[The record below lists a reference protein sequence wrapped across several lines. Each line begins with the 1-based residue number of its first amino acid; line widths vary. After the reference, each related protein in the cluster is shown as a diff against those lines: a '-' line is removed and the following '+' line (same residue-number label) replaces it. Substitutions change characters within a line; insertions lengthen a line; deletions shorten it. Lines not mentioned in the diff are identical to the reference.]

1 MSVAESA
8 PPAGAAPS
16 RRRSLA
22 VGALKQPAVL
32 IFNPQAGQKLG
43 LATNT
48 GGPGS
53 AEAALGAAQIPYEAW
68 PTRRPGHA
76 TELARQAV
84 QQGRELVIAAGG
96 DGTVAEVAHGLAGTD
111 AVLGVMPM
119 GSIMNIARTLCL
131 PRDLDAA
138 AETISHGQVLAMDV
152 GRTGSVHF
160 LEAAGVG
167 LDAGLFNYFN
177 RADRGTLSL
186 PAALRSAFR
195 FLRLLGRPPLSIVAD
210 DERIEV
216 RAPMVVVANGPFVG
230 AAYTVAPDALID
242 DGLLDLIIF
251 NGASVPRML
260 LYFAA
265 IAGGRSMAPP
275 PHTRSLRAASIR
287 IANRRRRPLPAHADG
302 VNIGTTPV
310 QFHAMPGALNILVG
324 PPALDGTCAWQE
336 PSQR

>member
-8 PPAGAAPS
+8 RPVGVTSS
-16 RRRSLA
+16 RRRTLA
-22 VGALKQPAVL
+22 VAALKQPAAL
-32 IFNPQAGQKLG
+32 IFNPRAGQKLG
-43 LATNT
+43 LATNS
-48 GGPGS
+48 GGPG
-53 AEAALGAAQIPYEAW
+53 AVEAALSAVQIPFEAW
-68 PTRRPGHA
+68 PTRRAGHA

-96 DGTVAEVAHGLAGTD
+96 DGTVAEVARGLAGTGV
-111 AVLGVMPM
+111 VLGVLPL

-131 PRDLDAA
+131 PRDLNTA
-138 AETISHGQVLAMDV
+138 AETISYGQVLAMDV
-152 GRTGSVHF
+152 GRARNVHF

-186 PAALRSAFR
+186 PAAVRSAFR
-195 FLRLLGRPPLSIVAD
+195 FLRLLGRPPLNIIAD
-210 DERIEV
+210 GERIEV

-230 AAYTVAPDALID
+230 AAYTIAPDALID

-260 LYFAA
+260 VYLAA
-265 IAGGRSMAPP
+265 VAGGRSVAPP
-275 PHTRSLRAASIR
+275 PHTRSLRAARIQ

-310 QFHAMPGALNILVG
+310 RFDVMPGALNILVG
-324 PPALDGTCAWQE
+324 PPALNGTCAWQE
-336 PSQR
+336 PSQ

>member
-1 MSVAESA
+1 MSIAESA
-8 PPAGAAPS
+8 GTARVVPS
-16 RRRSLA
+16 RRRALA
-22 VGALKQPAVL
+22 VTALKRPAVL
-32 IFNPQAGQKLG
+32 IFNPHAGQKLG
-43 LATNT
+43 LATNA
-48 GGPGS
+48 GGPGE
-53 AEAALGAAQIPYEAW
+53 AEAALAGVQIPYEAW
-68 PTRRPGHA
+68 PTRRAGHA

-84 QQGRELVIAAGG
+84 RQGRELVIAAGG

-111 AVLGVMPM
+111 VVLGVMPM

-131 PRDLDAA
+131 PRDLAA
-138 AETISHGQVLAMDV
+138 AAATISHGQVLAMDV
-152 GRTGSVHF
+152 GRTRTVHF

-186 PAALRSAFR
+186 PAAVRSAFR

-210 DERIEV
+210 GERIDV

-230 AAYTVAPDALID
+230 AAYTIAPDALID

-260 LYFAA
+260 LYLAA
-265 IAGGRSMAPP
+265 IAGGRSVAPP
-275 PHTRSLRAASIR
+275 PHTRSLRAATIE
-287 IANRRRRPLPAHADG
+287 IVNRRRRPLPAHADG

-310 QFHAMPGALNILVG
+310 RFDAMPGALNILVG

-336 PSQR
+336 PPQR